1 MKLRHISTGVMVA
14 AGYLSREEALFWLS
28 LTITVLQLIY
38 DFYKAYTARKDS
50 MPPGP
55 PGSIEYIRWKA
66 EKP

>member
-38 DFYKAYTARKDS
+38 DFYKAYTANKKS
-50 MPPGP
+50 
-55 PGSIEYIRWKA
+55 
-66 EKP
+66 